1 MVCTRTQQS
10 RGNGSLPRSH
20 HDPRSVSLT
29 VGAVTARAAIPVFMR
44 RLFRHFKVHRTAQV
58 RRLWQ
63 THTCAPQAGRGT
75 GAQNF
80 GGFLGKAQAV
90 VRGCT
95 HARAHAKNFKWLYF
109 FTGISRR

>member
-44 RLFRHFKVHRTAQV
+44 RHFRHFKVHRTAQV

-80 GGFLGKAQAV
+80 WGFQRHRRWCGG
-90 VRGCT
+90 
-95 HARAHAKNFKWLYF
+95 ARTRARHAKNFKWLYF